1 MHSGRK
7 YQYFYNCLFVITL
20 AVMQIMFICGCGY
33 RFTPGGE
40 YIDKSIQTVF
50 VDNFSNKTSEA
61 NVENIFRRAFID
73 QFIKGRRF
81 KLVDGRETADAVFRG
96 NIINLM
102 ATPLSYNK
110 NNLTAEERVTVT
122 IELIM
127 EEQGTKNVLWTDKS
141 FSAYEDYP
149 FTDVFTKAQN
159 RKQALLKL
167 ANDSAEREY
176 RLMMSGF

>member
-1 MHSGRK
+1 MLSCRIRGYLR
-7 YQYFYNCLFVITL
+7 NCLFVIAI
-20 AVMQIMFICGCGY
+20 AVMHMMFITGCGY

-61 NVENIFRRAFID
+61 YVENTFRSAFID

-96 NIINLM
+96 NIISIL

-110 NNLTAEERVTVT
+110 NNLTAEERVNVT
-122 IELIM
+122 FELIL
-127 EEQGTKNVLWTDKS
+127 EEQGTKNVLWTDKNV
-141 FSAYEDYP
+141 SAYEDYP
-149 FTDVFTKAQN
+149 FTDLIMKEQN
-159 RKQALLKL
+159 RKQALIKL
-167 ANDSAEREY
+167 AIDSAEREY

>member
-1 MHSGRK
+1 MLSGRICR
-7 YQYFYNCLFVITL
+7 YLRNGLFVIAI
-20 AVMQIMFICGCGY
+20 AVTQITFINGCGY

-61 NVENIFRRAFID
+61 NVENTFRSAFID

-110 NNLTAEERVTVT
+110 NNLTAEERVTAT
-122 IELIM
+122 IELIL
-127 EEQGTKNVLWTDKS
+127 EEQGTKKVLWTDKN
-141 FSAYEDYP
+141 FSSYEEYP
-149 FTDVFTKAQN
+149 FTDVSTKEQN
-159 RKQALLKL
+159 RKQALIKL

-176 RLMMSGF
+176 RLIMSGF